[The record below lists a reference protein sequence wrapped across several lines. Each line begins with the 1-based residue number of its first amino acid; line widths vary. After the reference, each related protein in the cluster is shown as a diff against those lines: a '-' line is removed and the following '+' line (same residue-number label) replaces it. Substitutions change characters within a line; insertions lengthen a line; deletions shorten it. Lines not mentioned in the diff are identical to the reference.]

1 MLSFYKQGNKK
12 GKQPATQPRRA
23 NAKHTT
29 MVRCNWGFHVNIK
42 GPDAVKLLKETGE
55 HGSYLCRRSATSPGS
70 YTLDV
75 RRDDTVWHFK
85 IHNLDGESFELYN
98 DDGFASVP
106 DLIQYYQENPAQFKD
121 KDNKPIELLQPLLQ
135 EDVEDLGLD
144 QEKWFFGDISR
155 QIAED
160 ILKKRGAHGSY
171 LVRESRT
178 QPGNYV
184 LSIRN
189 HTEVTEFLIIYSD
202 GTFDVDS
209 GKQLGFSSMHA
220 LIQYYTKY
228 PLIDRGSDSAIP
240 LIEALCDTAERLKNS
255 QRIKKEFEALQHED
269 KANTSTKLEGQK
281 PENRVKNRYKN
292 ILPFDHTRVIL
303 RNTDHMRSSNDYINA
318 SYVFDDESGALFIA
332 SQGCMRTTVDDFW
345 HMMYQENTRII
356 IMVTNEIEKSKIKC
370 VRYWPEP
377 GMSITAA
384 GKMVT
389 NTGQTSTRDYMV
401 RQLEVHDIDAVD
413 GSGETAATGKPRKIF
428 HYQFIGWPDHGV
440 PSDPGSLLEMMQ
452 LIEATQQTFEV
463 PGPQVIHCSA
473 GIGRTGTVI
482 TIRMLMRL
490 YEKKG
495 HLEERD
501 IPRTVQ
507 KVRLQRSGMVQTE
520 AQYNFIYQAIVF
532 YVETIEQRMKSTK
545 QDTNVY
551 GNLSALSD
559 QMAAMNPK

>member
-1 MLSFYKQGNKK
+1 
-12 GKQPATQPRRA
+12 
-23 NAKHTT
+23 

-42 GPDAVKLLKETGE
+42 GPEAEQLLKDNGT
-55 HGSYLCRRSATSPGS
+55 HGSYLCRRSTTTPGS

-75 RRDDTVWHFK
+75 RRDVAVWHFK
-85 IHNLDGESFELYN
+85 ILNDGESFALYA

-106 DLIQYYQENPAQFKD
+106 DLIQYYKENQAQFVD
-121 KDNKPIELLQPLLQ
+121 KDNKAIELKLPLLQ

-144 QEKWFFGDISR
+144 QEKWFFGDITR
-155 QIAED
+155 NIAED

-184 LSIRN
+184 LSVRN
-189 HTEVTEFLIIYSD
+189 HTEVIEFMISYSN

-209 GKQLGFSSMHA
+209 GKQLGFSSMA
-220 LIQYYTKY
+220 MLIQYYSKY
-228 PLIDRGSDSAIP
+228 PLIDRQSDMPIY

-269 KANTSTKLEGQK
+269 KANTNTKHEGQK
-281 PENRVKNRYKN
+281 LENKSKNRYKN
-292 ILPFDHTRVIL
+292 ILPFDHTRVVL
-303 RNTDHMRSSNDYINA
+303 RNVDMDIPGADYINA
-318 SYVFDDESGALFIA
+318 SYIFDDESGALFIA
-332 SQGCMRTTVDDFW
+332 SQGCMRTTLDSFW
-345 HMMYQENTRII
+345 HMIYQENTRII

-377 GMSITAA
+377 GMSIIADN
-384 GKMVT
+384 KKIF

-401 RQLEVHDIDAVD
+401 RQLEIQEEVEEGMPA
-413 GSGETAATGKPRKIF
+413 KPPRKIF

-440 PSDPGSLLEMMQ
+440 PNDPGSLLEMMQ

-463 PGPQVIHCSA
+463 PGPQIIHCSA

-490 YEKKG
+490 YELKG

-532 YVETIEQRMKSTK
+532 YVETIEQRNTKSK
-545 QDTNVY
+545 QDINLY
-551 GNLSALSD
+551 GNLGALSE
-559 QMAAMNPK
+559 QMAALGSADNDDIPHYTGYAGETLPKKQLPEIPGGSKS